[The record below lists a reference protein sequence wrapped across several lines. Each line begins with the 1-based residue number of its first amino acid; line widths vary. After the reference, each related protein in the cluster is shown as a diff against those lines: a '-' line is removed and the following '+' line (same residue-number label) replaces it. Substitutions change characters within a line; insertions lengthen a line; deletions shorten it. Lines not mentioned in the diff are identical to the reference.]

1 MIIEK
6 YNKKKNVKYNKK
18 YEKSRER
25 QGEIWSEKV
34 LDIFWP
40 SICPFCGKVNRG
52 GVCPL
57 CRKAVEKLEIH
68 EPRCLKCGKPIRCEE
83 REFAMTAITQN
94 TFMKE
99 GCRCGFINLR

>member
-57 CRKAVEKLEIH
+57 CRKAVAKEIEITVAKLNDLNMDYSEVVDFKDFRKKFY
-68 EPRCLKCGKPIRCEE
+68 EDWW
-83 REFAMTAITQN
+83 
-94 TFMKE
+94 
-99 GCRCGFINLR
+99 

>member
-6 YNKKKNVKYNKK
+6 YNKKKNVKYNIK

-25 QGEIWSEKV
+25 QGEIWSEKGV
-34 LDIFWP
+34 GYFLAFDL
-40 SICPFCGKVNRG
+40 PFLWKGKSW

-68 EPRCLKCGKPIRCEE
+68 ETAMPENVGNQIRCE
-83 REFAMTAITQN
+83 REGI
-94 TFMKE
+94 
-99 GCRCGFINLR
+99 LP